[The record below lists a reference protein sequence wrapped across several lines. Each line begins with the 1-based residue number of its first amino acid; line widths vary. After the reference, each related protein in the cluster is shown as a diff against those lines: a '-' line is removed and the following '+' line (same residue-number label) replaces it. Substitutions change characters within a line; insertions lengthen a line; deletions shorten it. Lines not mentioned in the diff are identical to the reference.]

1 MIRVIIER
9 RAKEGKEDE
18 LLRELL
24 DLRTQSMR
32 QPGYVSGETL
42 VWYDDPSLYVV
53 ISTWSAAAYWKT
65 WTILVE
71 RRRIEDRLEPLL
83 SAPEKTTVLN
93 FLEAS

>member
-9 RAKEGKEDE
+9 RAREGKENE

-24 DLRTQSMR
+24 DLRTEGMR

-42 VWYDDPSLYVV
+42 VGYDDPSLYVV
-53 ISTWSAAAYWKT
+53 ISTWSAPAYWKA

-71 RRRIEDRLEPLL
+71 RRRITERLEPLL
-83 SAPEKTTVLN
+83 SAPEKITVLN